1 MTFDR
6 PLNRIDFRK
15 LSAMFNKKK
24 QPAIKS
30 LISAESCVEGS
41 LRFAAGMRIDG
52 ELIGSVQGIE
62 GVPSLLVV
70 SESATVSGQIRADHV
85 IINGHVIGPVHAVVL
100 ELQPKARVEGDVFY
114 TALEMHQGAMISGL
128 LTASSM
134 SAGEPLLTIGQAS

>member
-1 MTFDR
+1 
-6 PLNRIDFRK
+6 
-15 LSAMFNKKK
+15 MFNKKK

-30 LISAESCVEGS
+30 LISVEACVEGS
-41 LRFAAGMRIDG
+41 LRFSSGLRIDG
-52 ELIGSVQGIE
+52 ELIGSVQGVD

-114 TALEMHQGAMISGL
+114 TTLEMHQGAMISGL
-128 LTASSM
+128 LTAASM
-134 SAGEPLLTIGQAS
+134 GVGEPMLTLEQAS